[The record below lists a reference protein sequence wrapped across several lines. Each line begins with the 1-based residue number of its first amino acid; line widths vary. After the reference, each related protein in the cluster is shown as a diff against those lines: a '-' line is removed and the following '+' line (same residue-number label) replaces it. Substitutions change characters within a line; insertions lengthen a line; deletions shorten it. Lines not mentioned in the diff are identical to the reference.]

1 MPAPFC
7 PPPVFPLYRAGQAL
21 RLRRFASPLRVIWRA
36 ASSHAACSPVT
47 SALLC
52 VATAAGLPITRWRW
66 AICCGAGSFAG
77 FGWRW
82 RFGSAIGERG
92 GAVIG
97 GARSIALGTAYFC
110 GSLV

>member
-21 RLRRFASPLRVIWRA
+21 RLRRFASPLRVTWRA

-66 AICCGAGSFAG
+66 SVCFGAGSFAG

-110 GSLV
+110 GSLE

>member
-52 VATAAGLPITRWRW
+52 VATAAGLPITPGRWSV
-66 AICCGAGSFAG
+66 CCGAGSFAEL
-77 FGWRW
+77 GWRW

-92 GAVIG
+92 GGVIG
-97 GARSIALGTAYFC
+97 GAPSIALGTAFLY
-110 GSLV
+110 